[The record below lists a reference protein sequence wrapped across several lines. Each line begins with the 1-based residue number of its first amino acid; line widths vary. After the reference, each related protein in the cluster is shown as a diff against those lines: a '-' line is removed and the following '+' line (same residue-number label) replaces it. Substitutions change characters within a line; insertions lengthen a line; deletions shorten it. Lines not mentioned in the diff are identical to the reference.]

1 MHIEKMKSRVKITFM
16 IDILDSNLGG
26 TENQLIKMING
37 LDKRDFQVELICF
50 DNHPWFEA
58 NAKTLDCS
66 SRVIAINRLKKT
78 YSYINFLKLVSHLRS
93 EKPDVVHTFFPA
105 GNTLGVFA
113 ARLAGVKNVISSR
126 RDYGE
131 WMQGPYLFTTKVAN
145 RFVAR
150 IIANSYMVKEL
161 TERKELVSG
170 GKVDVI
176 YNGIDTGLFRDILP
190 DLGLKKKL
198 GIPLENRV
206 VGIVANFRPM
216 KHHYTFVKAANEIL
230 KTRKDVDFV
239 LVGTGQLKEE
249 TERLAAGLKISER
262 MHFAGPQ
269 KNVRPYLSIMDVGVN
284 CSEGEGLSNA
294 VMEYMAA
301 GVPAVVSN
309 AGGNPDLITHE
320 VNGYVFPLDDHAA
333 LASFILRLLDDKTAG
348 ERFARSALEKVRKE
362 MSLEAMIAKYEGFY
376 KRLANG

>member
-1 MHIEKMKSRVKITFM
+1 MKITFM

-37 LDKRDFQVELICF
+37 LDKRKFQVELICF
-50 DNHPWFEA
+50 DNSQWFEA
-58 NAKTLDCS
+58 NAKKIDCR
-66 SRVIAINRLKKT
+66 SRVIAINRFKKAYT
-78 YSYINFLKLVSHLRS
+78 YINFLKLVAHLRE

-105 GNTLGVFA
+105 GNTFGVFA
-113 ARLAGVKNVISSR
+113 ARLAGIKKVISSR

-145 RFVAR
+145 RFVEK
-150 IIANSYMVKEL
+150 IIANSNMVKEL

-170 GKVDVI
+170 AKVDVI
-176 YNGIDTGLFRDILP
+176 YNGIDTDLFRDIRPRSGVKKTLNIP
-190 DLGLKKKL
+190 DR
-198 GIPLENRV
+198 NRV

-230 KTRKDVDFV
+230 KTRKDVDFL

-249 TERLAAGLKISER
+249 TERLAAELKISGS

-269 KNVRPYLSIMDVGVN
+269 QNVIPYLSIMDVGVN

-309 AGGNPDLITHE
+309 AGGNPDLITHN
-320 VNGYVFPLDDHAA
+320 VNGYVFDLDDHGA
-333 LASFILRLLDDKTAG
+333 LASFILKLLDDKAAC
-348 ERFARSALEKVRKE
+348 ERFKSNALEKVREE
-362 MSLEAMIAKYEGFY
+362 MSLDAMLAKYEEIY

>member
-1 MHIEKMKSRVKITFM
+1 MKKPLKITFM

-37 LDKRDFQVELICF
+37 LDKKNFQAELICF

-58 NAKTLDCS
+58 NAKTLDCRS
-66 SRVIAINRLKKT
+66 KVIAINRFKKAYT
-78 YSYINFLKLVSHLRS
+78 YINFLRLIAHLRE

-113 ARLAGVKNVISSR
+113 ARLAGVKNIVSSR

-131 WMQGPYLFTTKVAN
+131 WMQGPYLFATKVAN
-145 RFVAR
+145 RFVEK
-150 IIANSYMVKEL
+150 IIANSNMVKEL

-170 GKVDVI
+170 VKVDVI
-176 YNGIDTGLFRDILP
+176 YNGIDTDLFRDIRP
-190 DLGLKKKL
+190 DLGLKKRL
-198 GIPLENRV
+198 QIPEGNKV

-230 KTRKDVDFV
+230 KTRKDVDFI
-239 LVGTGQLKEE
+239 LVGTGQLMEE
-249 TERLAAGLKISER
+249 TERLAAELKISGSMR
-262 MHFAGPQ
+262 FVGPQ
-269 KNVRPYLSIMDVGVN
+269 KNVIPYLSIMDVGVN

-294 VMEYMAA
+294 IMEYMAA

-309 AGGNPDLITHE
+309 AGGNPDLITHN
-320 VNGYVFPLDDHAA
+320 VNGYVFDLDDHGA
-333 LASFILRLLDDKTAG
+333 LASLILKLLDDKATS
-348 ERFARSALEKVRKE
+348 ERFVRNALEKVREE
-362 MSLEAMIAKYEGFY
+362 MSLHAMLAKYEGFY